1 MKSIELKCPNCDAA
15 LEVAEDR
22 KECFCQFCGT
32 HILLDD
38 ESREVTHKIV
48 YTNEGKIKETERKMR
63 EMELTA
69 EKEKMRAEEDKK
81 SSKIRGILWI
91 ILFISFVVGGY
102 NLLML
107 GNARVFMACALIAV
121 ALFIYLI
128 ITGLARFF
136 RD

>member
-1 MKSIELKCPNCDAA
+1 MKTIELKCPNCDAN

-32 HILLDD
+32 HIMLDD
-38 ESREVTHKIV
+38 GSREVTHKIV

-91 ILFISFVVGGY
+91 IFLVAFVIGGY
-102 NLLML
+102 NLLM
-107 GNARVFMACALIAV
+107 ARSVKVFMFCALIAV

-128 ITGLARFF
+128 TTGIARIFKN
-136 RD
+136 